1 MQGMHTK
8 VQGLHVVQ
16 GGVVD
21 QTQEGPSG
29 WLCASAEA
37 RWAGQGRGRGVFA
50 LRDIP
55 AGSLVCIFGGRV
67 IDWASLQALSEDER
81 RMALQ
86 VDDELFIV
94 STREGP
100 SDWVNHSCEP
110 NTGMSGQISLVA
122 MRRILAGEEIT
133 FDYAMT
139 DSVPYDE
146 FDCACGASLCR
157 TRVSATDWLLPDLQR
172 RYGGHFSPYLERRL
186 VRHTRRPRRRANA

>member
-1 MQGMHTK
+1 MQGVHTK
-8 VQGLHVVQ
+8 VQDLHLVQ
-16 GGVVD
+16 TQRGGGVD
-21 QTQEGPSG
+21 EREEGPSG
-29 WLCASAEA
+29 WLSAGAEA

-67 IDWASLQALSEDER
+67 IDWSALQALSDDER

-110 NTGMSGQISLVA
+110 NAGMAGQISLVA
-122 MRRILAGEEIT
+122 MRRIRVGEEIT

-139 DSVPYDE
+139 DSLGYDE
-146 FDCACGASLCR
+146 FDCSCGARRCR
-157 TRVSATDWLLPDLQR
+157 HRVSADDWRLPDLQR
-172 RYGGHFSPYLERRL
+172 RYGGFFSPYLERRIV
-186 VRHTRRPRRRANA
+186 VRRSRRARA